1 MALSIKVI
9 LEEHNFWNGKKGI
22 KGWKVQKKVVVFV
35 EKQVEKDLLEEVGE
49 KLDGAEYLEL
59 KMRFEAKK
67 MKEGRDARNLFYSP

>member
-1 MALSIKVI
+1 M
-9 LEEHNFWNGKKGI
+9 
-22 KGWKVQKKVVVFV
+22 VFV